1 MFTQNQDILSAEEL
15 PPIDEGGEGVDPGA
29 SDAAHQS
36 QLKTQ
41 DSKEGG
47 EAGSSAVQLMSE
59 SQTELGE
66 TKVEGE
72 PATEQA
78 MGPIDEN
85 SAEAGEDDDIE
96 RA

>member
-15 PPIDEGGEGVDPGA
+15 PPIDEGGEGVVPGA
-29 SDAAHQS
+29 SDAGHQS

-47 EAGSSAVQLMSE
+47 EAGSSAVRLMSE

-72 PATEQA
+72 PGTEQA
-78 MGPIDEN
+78 MGPIDKN
-85 SAEAGEDDDIE
+85 SAEGGDDDIE